1 MNKQQFLGASL
12 HTGLKVKNVNGETIL
27 NVLGFDVFGDVTT
40 QLGKTPIQFI
50 SIILRPLSDL
60 TKPITHNGET
70 FIPIVELAKIAFPS
84 DVYNISESNCIITS
98 EMMNNKPYNYM
109 ACFKTPHFMDDKQ
122 LTTLVIYPN
131 DLHFQHRQFV
141 HGREC
146 THPVHNILNI
156 ILKLIEWHFNLMD
169 ESEPFTPVT
178 NEFNPYK

>member
-12 HTGLKVKNVNGETIL
+12 HTGLKVKYITDRIKPYSSVKYEAEFERGRYIPIES
-27 NVLGFDVFGDVTT
+27 
-40 QLGKTPIQFI
+40 TP
-50 SIILRPLSDL
+50 ILRPLSDL
-60 TKPITHNGET
+60 IKPITHNGET

-84 DVYNISESNCIITS
+84 DGYNISESNCIITS

-141 HGREC
+141 HDREY

-156 ILKLIEWHFNLMD
+156 ILKLIEWHFSLMD